1 MLAPPRKD
9 PVQFID
15 ARDLAE
21 WTIRLVEQR
30 AFGAFNGVGP
40 TAPLAVGDFLR
51 EIRDAIGSSATVVHA
66 DAAFLESQ
74 NVSPWADLPVWVPGS
89 GETAGFSRVS
99 NARAVATGLTFRP
112 LATTARDTL
121 AFWNALPAERRA
133 QPRAGLNAEREAAAL
148 AAWRKRPSA

>member
-1 MLAPPRKD
+1 
-9 PVQFID
+9 VQFID

-40 TAPLAVGDFLR
+40 ATPLPVGDLLPG
-51 EIRDAIGSSATVVHA
+51 IRDAIGSSATLVHA
-66 DAAFLESQ
+66 DAAFLEAQ
-74 NVSPWADLPVWVPGS
+74 TIQPWSDLPAWVPGS

-121 AFWNALPAERRA
+121 AFWNSLPAARRA
-133 QPRAGLNAEREAAAL
+133 QPRAGLSAEREAAAL
-148 AAWRKRPSA
+148 AAWRARPKTGS